1 MAVSEIP
8 TPRSRRRDPAWLY
21 YAVALVVLVV
31 VAGLDLVGV
40 FDSLG
45 P

>member
-1 MAVSEIP
+1 MSESP
-8 TPRSRRRDPAWLY
+8 PRERRDPAWLY
-21 YAVALVVLVV
+21 YAVAAVALVV
-31 VAGLDLVGV
+31 VAGLDLLGV

>member
-1 MAVSEIP
+1 VSD
-8 TPRSRRRDPAWLY
+8 TSPRTRRDPAWLY

-31 VAGLDLVGV
+31 VAGLDLAGV